1 MNFIYYNVSGVIMEI
16 LQFLL
21 SFFMSEMGGGKLEP
35 VLKALKENNFDI
47 KSLLKNL
54 NPEIIAPI
62 IKDFMSK
69 NEQNRP
75 SGTHGRSVGLSPV
88 AGIADKDIVYTL
100 NKYFYTE
107 TQ

>member
-1 MNFIYYNVSGVIMEI
+1 MEI

-75 SGTHGRSVGLSPV
+75 SGAHGRSVGLSPV